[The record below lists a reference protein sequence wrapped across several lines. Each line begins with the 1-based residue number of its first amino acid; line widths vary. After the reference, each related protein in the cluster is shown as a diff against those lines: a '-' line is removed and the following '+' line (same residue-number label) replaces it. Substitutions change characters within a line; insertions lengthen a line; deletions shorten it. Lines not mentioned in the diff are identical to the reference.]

1 MTHLRWHSGNP
12 PAPLVIP
19 VIYFFCP
26 GERPFNC
33 SMCEKSF
40 RDRSELNRHSRRHTG
55 DLPYKC
61 GTCSKGFLRRERY
74 ITHCRIHTG
83 EKPYVCGVCNRGYR
97 DKRELKKHQATHNHG
112 EPGQSS
118 PGSSSSGQQAV
129 VSPPSPPPARPAP
142 AKPVQVTVQAQPA
155 PPPAQ
160 QAPAAS
166 PSQVA
171 TITFSLPTEPV
182 PKAQLGLPQP
192 EQQFVQP
199 LNPAQIAL
207 PPSVATALQNLN
219 QKAVKPG
226 TAPAAATAVVMAAP
240 SQAVKQEQQ
249 MQILKQVQIVDSGEA
264 GGAQQIFA
272 GGALPPGLIQAGA
285 GSAHPQFFYCIVP
298 GAAVQPYAVE
308 GGAIRVSTGEGQTAQ
323 LVTIPSG
330 AFQAAQIPVSSGQTF
345 PQLGQYIIDSAG
357 AASAGASGAARSAQI

>member
-1 MTHLRWHSGNP
+1 MICL
-12 PAPLVIP
+12 L
-19 VIYFFCP
+19 CP

-112 EPGQSS
+112 EPGGS
-118 PGSSSSGQQAV
+118 PGSSGSGQQAV
-129 VSPPSPPPARPAP
+129 VVTTSLPSPPSPAPAP
-142 AKPVQVTVQAQPA
+142 VRVQPKPVQVSVQPPPSQPA
-155 PPPAQ
+155 QAAAQ

-182 PKAQLGLPQP
+182 PKNQLGLPQP

-226 TAPAAATAVVMAAP
+226 AAPPAAATAVVMAAP
-240 SQAVKQEQQ
+240 TQTVKQEQ

-264 GGAQQIFA
+264 GAGQQIFA
-272 GGALPPGLIQAGA
+272 GGALPPGLVAGA

-357 AASAGASGAARSAQI
+357 PASAGASGSARSAQI